1 MCASEKE
8 KGPLPNLMICRSVAV
23 ENRNKLTQNQIELN
37 SQADKK
43 GQKLEE
49 RKKEFAIEARVSFAQ
64 NLTLIVI
71 RDCCSSKFSLLSN
84 AAVNLITTTQKKFQ
98 YLTKFIVSTWILK
111 ERTLNK
117 IDDWK
122 KEKERIKLKCTV
134 FNRKKE
140 CRCSSK
146 SFISLAFWQFCPQY
160 PMMEDDK
167 KETVANC
174 IAAISLK

>member
-71 RDCCSSKFSLLSN
+71 RDCCSSKFFSTFKRCCKLNYNHTKKISIFDKIYCFN
-84 AAVNLITTTQKKFQ
+84 VNPKRKNIEQ
-98 YLTKFIVSTWILK
+98 
-111 ERTLNK
+111 
-117 IDDWK
+117 
-122 KEKERIKLKCTV
+122 
-134 FNRKKE
+134 NR
-140 CRCSSK
+140 
-146 SFISLAFWQFCPQY
+146 
-160 PMMEDDK
+160 
-167 KETVANC
+167 
-174 IAAISLK
+174 

>member
-1 MCASEKE
+1 MVQKDSNDFVLLAGTEKLYQTLSSSEARPTIALNTAQHLKVLVVVVVIVSDSQPETAGKNALEKEQKQLVYFGQMCASEKE

-71 RDCCSSKFSLLSN
+71 RDCCSSKFFSTFKRCCKLN
-84 AAVNLITTTQKKFQ
+84 YNHTKKFQ
-98 YLTKFIVSTWILK
+98 YLTKFIAST
-111 ERTLNK
+111 
-117 IDDWK
+117 
-122 KEKERIKLKCTV
+122 
-134 FNRKKE
+134 
-140 CRCSSK
+140 
-146 SFISLAFWQFCPQY
+146 
-160 PMMEDDK
+160 
-167 KETVANC
+167 
-174 IAAISLK
+174 